1 MPTCRAERLVKRSFN
16 INIKGITPFIAALMG
31 AIGKYRSKRV
41 PTFNNMSIPAYNFSG
56 YSNPNKKTPIG
67 GNKV

>member
-1 MPTCRAERLVKRSFN
+1 
-16 INIKGITPFIAALMG
+16 
-31 AIGKYRSKRV
+31 
-41 PTFNNMSIPAYNFSG
+41 MSIPAYNFSG